1 MKQFNEELL
10 LKQLYDLR
18 KEDYEEYMH
27 NKSDEL
33 KKINSLILESEDK
46 IISFIREKAG
56 IDKLDEFIPLFNNYQ
71 IKSYDEINFWTWQ
84 YYKLGVCDYK
94 KFK

>member
-33 KKINSLILESEDK
+33 KKIKSLILESEDK

-56 IDKLDEFIPLFNNYQ
+56 IDMEML
-71 IKSYDEINFWTWQ
+71 
-84 YYKLGVCDYK
+84 
-94 KFK
+94 

>member
-56 IDKLDEFIPLFNNYQ
+56 IDMEML
-71 IKSYDEINFWTWQ
+71 
-84 YYKLGVCDYK
+84 
-94 KFK
+94 